1 MPTFIGPTQAFQYP
15 TGNRLLD
22 RMKPLRGVTVYSLD
36 GGTTW
41 KQALWP
47 YKGDL
52 QQGED
57 AAGGVSTSMV
67 EGVDYFLGGHTY
79 TISAATAAK
88 LILGGYSAYVTGS
101 DTYFDS
107 YLEIY

>member
-1 MPTFIGPTQAFQYP
+1 MPTFVGPTQAFQYP

-41 KQALWP
+41 QQAVFP
-47 YKGDL
+47 YKGDI

-57 AAGGVSTSMV
+57 AAAGIKTSMQ

-79 TISAATAAK
+79 TITSVQATVLTAA
-88 LILGGYSAYVTGS
+88 GYGAYIS
-101 DTYFDS
+101 
-107 YLEIY
+107 